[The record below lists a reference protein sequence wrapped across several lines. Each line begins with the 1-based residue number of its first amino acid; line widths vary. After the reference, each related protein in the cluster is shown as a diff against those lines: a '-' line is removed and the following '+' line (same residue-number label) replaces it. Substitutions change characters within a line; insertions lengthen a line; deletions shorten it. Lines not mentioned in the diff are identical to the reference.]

1 MPEELRVSFG
11 YQQEGH
17 FTMDEVD
24 AKFYNE
30 LPGVTYEFRDKDGRL
45 AIPAPDADQW
55 IQVVGQAIMALPAL
69 ATIIKAWLDSRRRVI
84 VIEVGNDKLSYKGPG
99 LKEDAPEIQ
108 AMIEKLIKKASS
120 HDARIEALI
129 LPD

>member
-1 MPEELRVSFG
+1 
-11 YQQEGH
+11 
-17 FTMDEVD
+17 MDEVD

-69 ATIIKAWLDSRRRVI
+69 ATIIKAWLDSRRREI
-84 VIEVGNDKLSYKGPG
+84 VIEVGTYKVTLKGPG
-99 LKEDAPEIQ
+99 LKYGAPEIQ